1 MNSHTHIEDLSNE
14 IFFEIFDYL
23 HALDIF
29 TAFNSLNKRI
39 SSILQIIP
47 LRILI
52 SYDHC
57 YRQINFLS
65 SYLNFHSHQVISIKI
80 YDTIRDYSSIIN
92 LLFNRHYF
100 INLQS
105 CIFFSIKPSTKLEN
119 VIKQL
124 KHLNRLV
131 SFSIRQPRQK
141 NLNENDK
148 DDLIRTL
155 FMHKSS
161 FLRSIIFQFPYN
173 YLNISNYNSISSNI
187 LSLLLWISGSPST
200 LSVYSILPILRLC
213 YTIRYLTIAIEHEDS
228 LENNHIN
235 FSIQPPLINEN
246 LLPTLSQVKSF
257 YLASLARCDIRSIS
271 YILRCMPNLIHF
283 NFNLMIPSAIWPFP
297 HELLNGYVWQQM
309 LEFYI
314 PCLSKFEFH
323 MSIIKRYPKLDLD
336 FVVHSFEYFSQKY
349 PNWNMIIDRWRLY
362 RGNPGKLS

>member
-246 LLPTLSQVKSF
+246 LLPTLSLVKSF
-257 YLASLARCDIRSIS
+257 YLANLAR
-271 YILRCMPNLIHF
+271 F
-283 NFNLMIPSAIWPFP
+283 NFLETNNNSDA
-297 HELLNGYVWQQM
+297 QQSVN
-309 LEFYI
+309 
-314 PCLSKFEFH
+314 CLSHFVHLSNITQIEFLLSFGTSRCQDIQFILQACPNV
-323 MSIIKRYPKLDLD
+323 MDLII
-336 FVVHSFEYFSQKY
+336 STEY
-349 PNWNMIIDRWRLY
+349 L
-362 RGNPGKLS
+362 LS